1 MRNPWD
7 SIKLCHNGEMK
18 TIENEKGRGSW
29 LKSISQRHP
38 KIFSVLLALL
48 VLFITLWSMG
58 GMLVVAD
65 RLERADAIVVL
76 SGGGSNDRILYAT
89 RLYQEGYAEYLV
101 LTETG
106 IKYPGDPTVATQYAR
121 DLAMDQGVPEEY
133 ILAPEVVVSSTKDE
147 AQTVLKTAQAS
158 DFTRLIVVTD
168 PYHTFRT
175 RLIFRSVF
183 RDSGIK
189 IIVHP
194 ISGHWYDSA
203 TWFLTPAGWRDTLFE
218 YFKTIG
224 FYLGF
229 G

>member
-1 MRNPWD
+1 M
-7 SIKLCHNGEMK
+7 ITTKNG
-18 TIENEKGRGSW
+18 KGRAGW
-29 LKSISQRHP
+29 LKYITGCGGLVVSIP
-38 KIFSVLLALL
+38 LLLLALF
-48 VLFITLWSMG
+48 VGLWGLG
-58 GMLVVAD
+58 GILIVAD

-76 SGGGSNDRILYAT
+76 SGGSNDRIMYAT
-89 RLYQEGYAEYLV
+89 QLYREGYADYLV

-106 IKYPGDPTVATQYAR
+106 ISYPGNPTVATQYAR
-121 DLAMDQGVPEEY
+121 DLAMDQGVPEEL
-133 ILAPEVVVSSTKDE
+133 ILASDVVVSSTKDE
-147 AQTVLKTAQAS
+147 AQTVLKTAKAS
-158 DFTRLIVVTD
+158 GFTRLIVVTD

-189 IIVHP
+189 IMVHP

-203 TWFLTPAGWRDTLFE
+203 TWFLTPTGWRDTLFE

>member
-1 MRNPWD
+1 
-7 SIKLCHNGEMK
+7 MK
-18 TIENEKGRGSW
+18 TIKVEKRRENW
-29 LKSISQRHP
+29 LKSIVRRSR
-38 KIFSVLLALL
+38 KAML
-48 VLFITLWSMG
+48 VLIALPAFLISLWGMG
-58 GMLVVAD
+58 GMLIVAD

-89 RLYQEGYAEYLV
+89 RLYREGYAKYLI

-106 IKYPGDPTVATQYAR
+106 IRYPGDPTVATQYAR
-121 DLAMDQGVPEEY
+121 ELAMDQGVPEDY

-147 AQTVLKTAQAS
+147 AQTVLKTSKAS

-168 PYHTFRT
+168 PYHTYRT

-183 RDSGIK
+183 RGSGIK
-189 IIVHP
+189 VMVHP
-194 ISGHWYDSA
+194 ISGHWYESA
-203 TWFLTPAGWRDTLFE
+203 TWFLTPAGWRNTLFE
-218 YFKTIG
+218 YFKIIG